1 MSMVLRSTESCI
13 LHTINVL
20 IVFLEAVRLRYSILQ
35 IGTRGTMRLNSGIS
49 ITLSVRTW
57 IFYFNIQIMALG
69 GSCCTAR
76 VQISLRD
83 LLYQGMSNLQ
93 FLAVWSGFVSSDLVK
108 TRQRGME
115 PQGHRLLGIVSETH
129 FFFCVLSATLSWMP
143 LQETQQEPCS
153 SWLRW
158 VDDAGTWLD
167 YCPSS
172 DRILGKC
179 MCRWG

>member
-20 IVFLEAVRLRYSILQ
+20 IVFLEALRLRYSILQ

-57 IFYFNIQIMALG
+57 IFYLNIKIMALS
-69 GSCCTAR
+69 GSCCTALM
-76 VQISLRD
+76 QISLWD
-83 LLYQGMSNLQ
+83 LIVPGSEE
-93 FLAVWSGFVSSDLVK
+93 LAVSGGLV
-108 TRQRGME
+108 RFCFE
-115 PQGHRLLGIVSETH
+115 WLGENQTERDGTSGAPFTWH
-129 FFFCVLSATLSWMP
+129 SLRNPFFFCVLSPTLSWMP
-143 LQETQQEPCS
+143 LQEMQQEPCS
-153 SWLRW
+153 SCLRW
-158 VDDAGTWLD
+158 VDDASTWLD

-172 DRILGKC
+172 DRILGKY